1 MSGGMDL
8 VVLRELVGGV
18 LNDFAGLWRHQ
29 DIGMEC
35 ERLGLPEPPP
45 EGECSKRVR
54 VARSLAAL
62 PDADLPAVA
71 ERIVSGTMPLSS
83 APAARF
89 AIEDVLW
96 AGRAPLRYRSGSGAR
111 WRGTSTAS
119 SMC

>member
-1 MSGGMDL
+1 
-8 VVLRELVGGV
+8 
-18 LNDFAGLWRHQ
+18 LWGHR
-29 DIGMEC
+29 DISIEC

-62 PDADLPAVA
+62 PDAGLPAVA

-83 APAARF
+83 GPAARF

-96 AGRAPLRYRSGSGAR
+96 PAGVSPRYRSGSGAR
-111 WRGTSTAS
+111 SRGTSTAS
-119 SMC
+119 SMS

>member
-8 VVLRELVGGV
+8 DALRELVGSV
-18 LNDFAGLWRHQ
+18 LNDFAALWRHQ
-29 DIGMEC
+29 DIGVEC
-35 ERLGLPEPPP
+35 ERLGLPAPPP

-62 PDADLPAVA
+62 PDAGLPSVA

-83 APAARF
+83 GPAARF

-96 AGRAPLRYRSGSGAR
+96 AGQGFTDIPKKTRREIAR
-111 WRGTSTAS
+111 NLDRVL
-119 SMC
+119 